1 MPKKSMNI
9 MFVKIKIFIY
19 IFIYLFIISSSTTL
33 RSETFE
39 S

>member
-19 IFIYLFIISSSTTL
+19 IFIYLFIISSRTTL